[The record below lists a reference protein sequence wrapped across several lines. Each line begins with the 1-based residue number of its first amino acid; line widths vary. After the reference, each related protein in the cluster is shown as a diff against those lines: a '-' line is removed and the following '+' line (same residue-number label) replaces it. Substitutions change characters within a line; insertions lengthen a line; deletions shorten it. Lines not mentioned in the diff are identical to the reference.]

1 MEASEAR
8 GGNALGLDPSQVYL
22 CYAEVVEWI
31 GSAYDEIVASWVE
44 ETTYK
49 INNATQKADLYD
61 AFNYIGDAAGFQSI
75 FPGYGA
81 ENHQKLRDIAKKYD
95 SRGVF
100 QTLMPGGFK
109 V

>member
-1 MEASEAR
+1 MKASEAR
-8 GGNALGLDPSQVYL
+8 GGNALGLDSSQIYL
-22 CYAEVVEWI
+22 CYAEVVEWV
-31 GSAYDEIVASWVE
+31 GSAFDEIVAAWVE

-49 INNATQKADLYD
+49 INNATQKAGLYD
-61 AFNYIGDAAGFQSI
+61 AFNYMGDAAGFQSI

-81 ENHQKLRDIAKKYD
+81 ENHQKLVDTAARYD
-95 SRGVF
+95 PRGVF